1 MPTKNLT
8 AREIQF
14 ILNATENGS
23 DSNSVGEMVEDFDY
37 TAQECGG
44 FISSLIQKGVC
55 SEWHEPQ
62 ADKGYQAQ
70 FGFTNEAI
78 DFAYA

>member
-1 MPTKNLT
+1 MSTLNLT
-8 AREIQF
+8 AREIEF

-44 FISSLIQKGVC
+44 FISSLTQKGHCV
-55 SEWHEPQ
+55 EWHEPQ
-62 ADKGYQAQ
+62 ADKSYQAQ
-70 FGFTNEAI
+70 FGFTTEAI

>member
-1 MPTKNLT
+1 MPTLNLT

-14 ILNATENGS
+14 ILNATEYGG
-23 DSNSVGEMVEDFDY
+23 DSSSVGEMVEDFDY

-55 SEWHEPQ
+55 VEWNEPQ
-62 ADKGYQAQ
+62 AMKAYQAQ
-70 FGFTNEAI
+70 FAFTDEAI
-78 DFAYA
+78 DLAYA

>member
-1 MPTKNLT
+1 MPTLNLT

-14 ILNATENGS
+14 ILNATEYGG
-23 DSNSVGEMVEDFDY
+23 DSSSVGEMVEDFDY

-44 FISSLIQKGVC
+44 FISSLTQKGHCV
-55 SEWHEPQ
+55 EWHEPQ

-70 FGFTNEAI
+70 FGFTDEAI
-78 DFAYA
+78 VSAYA

>member
-1 MPTKNLT
+1 MSNLNLT
-8 AREIQF
+8 AREVEF

-23 DSNSVGEMVEDFDY
+23 DSSSVGEMIEDFDY

-44 FISSLIQKGVC
+44 FISSLTQKGHCV
-55 SEWHEPQ
+55 EWHEPQ

-70 FGFTNEAI
+70 FGFTTEAI